1 MENLRKPR
9 RVLSTLRTE
18 IKEDDS
24 FGSSMELSDS
34 TSVEPAEFSLELLIH
49 SFRGCFTEKTM
60 LLVENPSLLGVLLLG
75 MQIVV
80 VVVEDKA
87 IAKFSFIGVFC
98 CFCLM

>member
-1 MENLRKPR
+1 MENIRMPR
-9 RVLSTLRTE
+9 RALSTLRTE

-24 FGSSMELSDS
+24 FGRSMELSDS
-34 TSVEPAEFSLELLIH
+34 TSVEPAEFSLELLIR
-49 SFRGCFTEKTM
+49 SFRACFTEKTM

-87 IAKFSFIGVFC
+87 IAKFSFIGEYSAVFV
-98 CFCLM
+98 